1 MVEKDVPQADIA
13 AALYEGGGELLE
25 SVKLFDIYESE
36 QLGADKRSL
45 AFALSFRSTERTLTE
60 EDASAARDAAVTVA
74 AERFGA
80 ELRAI

>member
-1 MVEKDVPQADIA
+1 MQRPGRPA
-13 AALYEGGGELLE
+13 GRGRRLE